1 MSMRDFPAQES
12 VVGLLQKSL
21 GRGRLAHGYL
31 FSGDHL
37 GEMEG
42 IARTLAKTLNCLQPP
57 ARAENG
63 QALDSCDHCLN
74 CRRIESGNHPDVQ
87 WVRPESKL
95 RVITID
101 QIRDLIQV
109 IGLKPTEAE
118 YKVAIISGADRM
130 NTQAANAFL
139 KTLEEPPARSII
151 ILLTSALEQVL
162 ETILSRCLRLHF
174 AGEAGARLDDSSRQ
188 WIESLAAAA
197 SQPQKSLLARY
208 RLLGLITG
216 RLAELREAIEKQLEA
231 ASPLSRYP
239 DAEKDT
245 REKWEAELN
254 AAIEAEYRRRR
265 AELILL
271 LQWWMRDIWFAS
283 MKMDASMLALP
294 QLRAPTEQLASRVSP
309 VEASDNL
316 RHLERLQRQ
325 LGTNVQE
332 ALAVEIGLLKLRL

>member
-1 MSMRDFPAQES
+1 MRDFPEQLP

-21 GRGRLAHGYL
+21 TAGRLAHGYL
-31 FSGDHL
+31 FSGDDL

-57 ARAENG
+57 ARAPHG
-63 QALDSCDHCLN
+63 QALDSCDTCLN
-74 CRRIESGNHPDVQ
+74 CRRIDSGNHPDVQ

-95 RVITID
+95 RIITID
-101 QIRDLIQV
+101 QVRDLIQV
-109 IGLKPTEAE
+109 ISLKPTEAE
-118 YKVAIISGADRM
+118 YKVAIIPAADRM
-130 NTQAANAFL
+130 NVQAANAFL
-139 KTLEEPPARSII
+139 KTLEEPPARSVI
-151 ILLTSALEQVL
+151 ILLTCAFEQVL

-174 AGEAGARLDDSSRQ
+174 AGEAGVRLDDSARDWLQ
-188 WIESLAAAA
+188 SLAASA

-216 RLAELREAIEKQLEA
+216 RLAEIRETLEKQLEA

-239 DAEKDT
+239 DAEKDL

-254 AAIEAEYRRRR
+254 ASIEAEYRRKR
-265 AELILL
+265 AELVLL

-283 MKMDASMLALP
+283 LQMEDSMLALP
-294 QLRAPTEQLASRVSP
+294 QLREATTQLAGRVTAS
-309 VEASDNL
+309 EASENL
-316 RHLERLQRQ
+316 RHLDRLQRQ
-325 LGTNVQE
+325 LSTNVQE